1 MVRAE
6 LASSP
11 QPAHQALKQLV
22 VLFPMQGP
30 FSTQVG
36 QQQHLSAFV
45 MVSWA
50 RGVNNWVHHIA
61 IHCAESLCISVSRQV
76 VARYGKTLTAEVIKV
91 GMQRCVSC

>member
-11 QPAHQALKQLV
+11 QPDHQALKQLV
-22 VLFPMQGP
+22 VLFPMQAP
-30 FSTQVG
+30 SSTQVG
-36 QQQHLSAFV
+36 QQQHLAAFV

-50 RGVNNWVHHIA
+50 GGVYRQVHNVA